1 MPEQYTIRP
10 AVGDDL
16 TLIAGMW
23 GDLALQHKS
32 YDAECWNFR
41 PDAAEGFVRYLKTQL
56 DDADA
61 FLLVAVDEADLPVG
75 FVLGKVSPAI
85 PVMTPGKVGTVTDLF
100 VSRTH
105 RRRKLGRHL
114 MTAAFAKMKSLGARE
129 VSLSVAAANETVV
142 EMYRKMGLRIVMH
155 RMFKTL

>member
-10 AVGDDL
+10 AVRDDL
-16 TLIAGMW
+16 KMVAGMW
-23 GDLALQHKS
+23 GDLALQHKA

-41 PDAAEGFVRYLKTQL
+41 PDAAQGFAAYLQTQL
-56 DDADA
+56 DDATA

-75 FVLGKVSPAI
+75 FVLGEVKAAI
-85 PVMTPGKVGTVTDLF
+85 PVMAPGKVGTVTDLF
-100 VSRTH
+100 VSRPH

-114 MTAAFAKMKSLGARE
+114 MTAAFAKMKALGALE